1 MNTFETKLSAVLLH
15 YLSIHEADAVDNML
29 RDEEY
34 TERDVIEYIEWC
46 DKRFRQD
53 LDTDFDSWLEDRKPR
68 VRIEMFL
75 FENGH
80 SVHEELEFPKR
91 GEDMEHGTEFE
102 WYYSLREV
110 TDKIMALRVGDSMP
124 FKIRDDQKSNGIILR
139 TA

>member
-110 TDKIMALRVGDSMP
+110 TDKIMALRVGDSMS

>member
-124 FKIRDDQKSNGIILR
+124 FKIRDDQNSNGIILR